1 MKRTLRLRSESL
13 TELTPSELG
22 SVAGGDASSPTCLCT
37 RYNCYSLDQC
47 PIPTL
52 PLRECPING

>member
-13 TELTPSELG
+13 TELTTSELG
-22 SVAGGDASSPTCLCT
+22 SVNGGDSLHTCLCT
-37 RYNCYSLDQC
+37 RYDCWSLDVC

-52 PLRECPING
+52 PLRECPINH